1 MEEFGPTTVMSIS
14 PFHLLL
20 IFSTHLDL
28 QQVVTANA
36 LVVHLIVSIVGIT
49 TALVLN
55 EGEAIAVS
63 AQELE

>member
-1 MEEFGPTTVMSIS
+1 MI
-14 PFHLLL
+14 

-28 QQVVTANA
+28 EQVVTANA